1 MDWEEKIALLTEGAK
16 YDVSCSSSGT
26 VRSNGDGGL
35 GNAVKAGI
43 CHSWAADGRC
53 ISLLKILLSNNCA
66 YDCRYCRIRRSNDIP
81 RATLSVSELVDLTL
95 NFYRRNYIEGLF
107 LSSAVLGDPS
117 KTMELMLRV
126 VKALRKDHGF
136 NGYIHLK
143 AIPGASEAVLAEA
156 GLYADRMSVNMEL
169 PSEESL
175 KQLAPQKER
184 KAILQPMALM
194 GGWSHQYAEDR
205 KNLPAVTT
213 VPRFLPAGQTTQM
226 IIGASAET
234 DRQIISLTGALYR
247 KFELKRVYYS
257 AYVPVNQ
264 DLPLP
269 VPLSAQPAVPPL
281 LREHRLYQADW
292 LMRFYQFEA
301 EEILEDT
308 APFLDSVLDP
318 KAAWAARHPE
328 FFPLEVNRASYQEL
342 LRVPGIGVN
351 GALRIIRARRTASL
365 DFPHLKRMGIV
376 LKRARHFILCRGRSY
391 QHIEVGG
398 AFLRE
403 RLLREAGFDPARQ
416 LELFEPRGLPDAP

>member
-1 MDWEEKIALLTEGAK
+1 
-16 YDVSCSSSGT
+16 
-26 VRSNGDGGL
+26 
-35 GNAVKAGI
+35 
-43 CHSWAADGRC
+43 
-53 ISLLKILLSNNCA
+53 
-66 YDCRYCRIRRSNDIP
+66 
-81 RATLSVSELVDLTL
+81 
-95 NFYRRNYIEGLF
+95 
-107 LSSAVLGDPS
+107 
-117 KTMELMLRV
+117 
-126 VKALRKDHGF
+126 
-136 NGYIHLK
+136 
-143 AIPGASEAVLAEA
+143 
-156 GLYADRMSVNMEL
+156 
-169 PSEESL
+169 
-175 KQLAPQKER
+175 
-184 KAILQPMALM
+184 
-194 GGWSHQYAEDR
+194 
-205 KNLPAVTT
+205 
-213 VPRFLPAGQTTQM
+213 M

-257 AYVPVNQ
+257 AYVPINQ

-269 VPLSAQPAVPPL
+269 VPLSAQPVVPPL

-292 LMRFYQFEA
+292 LMRFYQFDA
-301 EEILEDT
+301 EEILENT
-308 APFLDSVLDP
+308 APFLDNHLDP

-328 FFPLEVNRASYQEL
+328 FFPLEVNRAAYQEL